1 MNPVP
6 NGVIPDLR
14 RGSYLILI
22 GVGLFVL
29 TLVSSA
35 LLAPAIGTASETD
48 QTSRTLVGSQGG
60 GPGWHEYGSVYLLNG
75 TNTTWR
81 ESSADSY
88 FDVTQTENGTV
99 LAGFIDS
106 GYTSCKPYESPCTRT
121 GFRAIDP
128 GQDTRVLS
136 EYSFPVRTNKN
147 SEVHDVERLQTG
159 EYLVTDM
166 EYERIFTVKNGEVTW
181 QWNASSFYDA
191 PQDPTTTDWLH
202 INDVD
207 VISTGRYL
215 VSVRNANQLLVIE
228 RGEGVVDVINEDTT
242 DSNDANC
249 RKSGQL
255 ADYDNDGDIRC
266 GDPDVLN
273 HQHNPQW
280 LGNGAVLVADSEN
293 DRVVELH
300 RIENGSWEPAWT
312 LDSAGDIAFNWPR
325 DADRLPNGTTL
336 ITDTLNRRLVEVNES
351 GRVVWSVQTDRIPYE
366 ADRLS
371 VGEPVGGPRYTSDG
385 GSAETPDK
393 DVPVLSLLL
402 VGLRAVI
409 PSTPFWFRE
418 PQLGVTLV
426 SVLLIVVGG
435 VDRRRT

>member
-1 MNPVP
+1 MNSV
-6 NGVIPDLR
+6 PDLR
-14 RGSYLILI
+14 RGSYLILF
-22 GVGLFVL
+22 GVVLFVL

-35 LLAPAIGTASETD
+35 MLAPAIGTASETD

-99 LAGFIDS
+99 LAGFMDS
-106 GYTSCKPYESPCTRT
+106 GYTSCGPYESPCTRT
-121 GFRAIDP
+121 GFRVIDP
-128 GQDTRVLS
+128 GQQPQVLS

-147 SEVHDVERLQTG
+147 SEVHDVEHLQTG

-215 VSVRNANQLLVIE
+215 VSVRNANQLLIIK

-249 RKSGQL
+249 RKTSQL
-255 ADYDNDGDIRC
+255 TDYDGDGDIRC

-280 LGNGAVLVADSEN
+280 LGDGAVLVADSEN

-300 RIENGSWEPAWT
+300 RTENGSWEPAWT
-312 LDSAGDIAFNWPR
+312 LDRAGDIAFNWPR
-325 DADRLPNGTTL
+325 DADRLPNGNTL

-351 GRVVWSVQTDRIPYE
+351 GKVVWSVQTERIPYE
-366 ADRLS
+366 ADRLP
-371 VGEPVGGPRYTSDG
+371 VGESVGGPRYTSDG
-385 GSAETPDK
+385 GGGGSADK

-418 PQLGVTLV
+418 PQLGLTIV
-426 SVLLIVVGG
+426 SALLTVVGG
-435 VDRRRT
+435 IDYRRT

>member
-1 MNPVP
+1 
-6 NGVIPDLR
+6 
-14 RGSYLILI
+14 
-22 GVGLFVL
+22 
-29 TLVSSA
+29 
-35 LLAPAIGTASETD
+35 
-48 QTSRTLVGSQGG
+48 
-60 GPGWHEYGSVYLLNG
+60 
-75 TNTTWR
+75 
-81 ESSADSY
+81 
-88 FDVTQTENGTV
+88 
-99 LAGFIDS
+99 
-106 GYTSCKPYESPCTRT
+106 
-121 GFRAIDP
+121 
-128 GQDTRVLS
+128 VLS

-147 SEVHDVERLQTG
+147 SEVHDVERLESG

-249 RKSGQL
+249 RKTGQL
-255 ADYDNDGDIRC
+255 TDYDGDGDIRC

-280 LGNGAVLVADSEN
+280 LGDGAVLVADSEN

-300 RIENGSWEPAWT
+300 RTEGGEWEPAWAV
-312 LDSAGDIAFNWPR
+312 DQAEGVAFDWPR
-325 DADRLPNGTTL
+325 DADRLPNGNTL
-336 ITDTLNRRLVEVNES
+336 ITDTLNRRLVEVDES
-351 GRVVWSVQTDRIPYE
+351 GTVVWSVRTERIPYE
-366 ADRLS
+366 ADRLPY
-371 VGEPVGGPRYTSDG
+371 GEPVVAPTYTNN
-385 GSAETPDK
+385 GSSVDSADTG
-393 DVPVLSLLL
+393 VPGLSLLL
-402 VGLRAVI
+402 VGLQAVV

-418 PQLGVTLV
+418 PQLGLTLV
-426 SVLLIVVGG
+426 SALLIVVGG
-435 VDRRRT
+435 VDRIRN